1 MIEKKQ
7 TRIEIA
13 YNNFIEE
20 AEMFF
25 VKKFISTGKIEKE
38 YSECLDIIFNITG
51 KMDNARGLIAQNP
64 RYGQGKS
71 FLFDVANHRSRRT
84 KGKHAYKRTTAREL
98 CDIYTSTKKGSDPI
112 EELNKFL
119 NVKNLFIDDI
129 GDELKDGKERS
140 NYSNRLNVIRYVLLR
155 RYDQWMEKGFKLYG
169 TTNLTIKQI
178 SENYDGRIADRLQQM
193 TYFKTFSFLEK
204 GSFRQMKE
212 TRKLNQQEVRANWE
226 KLKTKPIQEEVDT
239 EKYFNELMLE
249 NDEYFEQSD
258 SSFWSFV
265 KKYLIKKEYL
275 TEKDFDSIDAS
286 MLDASRLLF
295 RREVR
300 NDKRSRLKHATSIV
314 RSSLVERALNEI
326 TAQQVYEIARNTI
339 AKRKFLELR
348 KAKHVFK

>member
-1 MIEKKQ
+1 MEKKQ
-7 TRIEIA
+7 TNIEIA
-13 YNNFIEE
+13 YNNFRQE

-25 VKKFISTGKIEKE
+25 VKNFISTGKIEKE

-51 KMDNARGLIAQNP
+51 RMDNARGLIASNP
-64 RYGQGKS
+64 KYGQGKS

-84 KGKHAYKRTTAREL
+84 KGRFAFKRTTAREL

-112 EELNKFL
+112 EELNKFI

-169 TTNLTIKQI
+169 TTNLTVKQI

-212 TRKLNQQEVRANWE
+212 TRKLNQQEVRQSWE
-226 KLKTKPIQEEVDT
+226 KLKVKPQQEEMDL
-239 EKYFNELMLE
+239 EKHFNELMLE
-249 NDEYFEQSD
+249 SDEYFETTD

-265 KKYLIKKEYL
+265 KGYLMKKEL
-275 TEKDFDSIDAS
+275 LNEKDFEVINEDT
-286 MLDASRLLF
+286 LDASKLLL
-295 RREVR
+295 RRDVR
-300 NDKRSRLKHATSIV
+300 ETKRMSLRHTTSIV
-314 RSSLVERALNEI
+314 RSSLITRALSEITRQQVVERAKN
-326 TAQQVYEIARNTI
+326 QV

-348 KAKHVFK
+348 KSKHIFK